1 MKSLEKKSSFSL
13 VSSGDAILHYLFLVT
28 SSLVFRPLLLGMSGQ
43 PPPSFL
49 HKPESLESI
58 IRPSWRGVK
67 NIMQEG
73 APCEKRSPVEAF
85 LPLLSPH

>member
-13 VSSGDAILHYLFLVT
+13 VSSGDTVLHYLFLVT
-28 SSLVFRPLLLGMSGQ
+28 SSLAFRALLLGMSGH
-43 PPPSFL
+43 PPPHPSE
-49 HKPESLESI
+49 PLESI

-73 APCEKRSPVEAF
+73 APCKKRRPVEAF
-85 LPLLSPH
+85 LLLPSPH